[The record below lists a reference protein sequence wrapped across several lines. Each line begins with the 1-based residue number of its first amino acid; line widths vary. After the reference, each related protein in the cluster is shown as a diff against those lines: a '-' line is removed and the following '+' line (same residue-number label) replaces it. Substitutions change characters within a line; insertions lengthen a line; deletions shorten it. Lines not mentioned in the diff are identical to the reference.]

1 MYRQDREKLSINNEK
16 AFKACTSYF
25 ENDFRAEKIWYIAV
39 LAIKS
44 AIQLWLNTLNGQMH
58 CSIRFTC
65 TSPYA
70 TCTCR
75 SIAALKFTCTSLYAS
90 LYMYLYSHIEA

>member
-1 MYRQDREKLSINNEK
+1 MYRQDREKVSINNEK
-16 AFKACTSYF
+16 AFRSTPYF
-25 ENDFRAEKIWYIAV
+25 ENNFRAEKIWYIAV

-44 AIQLWLNTLNGQMH
+44 AIQLWLNALNGQMH
-58 CSIRFTC
+58 CSIKFTC

-75 SIAALKFTCTSLYAS
+75 SIAALKFTCTSFCATLYNYV
-90 LYMYLYSHIEA
+90 LVHVEA